1 MPDFEG
7 QSQVPEPSLGT
18 KSRNDIVRERKST
31 RLIRLSRSATNR
43 LDLRRFGCRPPCLL
57 LHEVVKRRRETK
69 RTEFPSVRHNAAAH
83 PFCVL
88 RDTSP
93 PSNLA
98 IAEFSP
104 SPT

>member
-7 QSQVPEPSLGT
+7 QSQVPEPSPAT
-18 KSRNDIVRERKST
+18 KSRTDIVRERKSP
-31 RLIRLSRSATNR
+31 LLFSLSRSATNR
-43 LDLRRFGCRPPCLL
+43 LDLRRFGCRPPCFLL
-57 LHEVVKRRRETK
+57 REVVKRRTETK

-83 PFCVL
+83 PFWVL

-93 PSNLA
+93 PSNPA

-104 SPT
+104 SPA